1 MALIFLHHT
10 TPDVAKGTCYGRTDL
25 PLAESFEAELAQV
38 LADLPQVA
46 RIVTSPLGRCHLLA
60 QRVGQAQGLQPTVL
74 EGLTEMDFGR
84 WEMLPWNAV
93 PRDQLDAWAADF
105 MGARPHGGES
115 VQMLRD
121 RVETALQGLEPQ
133 TLVVTHSG
141 VIRAAAAILGH
152 PEGWDIDVKFGHWMR
167 LVAGET
173 RPAP

>member
-1 MALIFLHHT
+1 MGLTFLRHT

-25 PLAESFEAELAQV
+25 GLAATFEEELDA
-38 LADLPQVA
+38 LLGGLPEVT
-46 RIVTSPLGRCHLLA
+46 RIVSSPLLRCQTLA
-60 QRVGQAQGLQPTVL
+60 SRVGAAIGLDVRTL

-84 WEMLPWNAV
+84 WEMVPWADI

-121 RVETALQGLEPQ
+121 RVESTIRELPSG

-141 VIRAAAAILGH
+141 VIRAAAAIGDH
-152 PEGWDIDVKFGHWMR
+152 PEGWNIDVTFGGWVD
-167 LVAGET
+167 L
-173 RPAP
+173 